1 MRQGGSLLLAE
12 VGTGVLA
19 FELPSLFFLDFL
31 HCSLLRAAEGT
42 LASPGGDDIPASN
55 PDVKSPM
62 SKPSNWSSPR
72 GLDDTITDATSV
84 VSGSSAYACAWGNPK
99 GPRHA
104 FFSDVMLV
112 LSSSEE
118 FVHCAIELSVE
129 NADETGDKGD
139 SDRVEEFCR
148 KSKSS
153 RVFVASSSAIL
164 VVVCAVICVIII
176 SSQTDSLVI
185 RTPVVPRP
193 DITALVDL
201 A

>member
-1 MRQGGSLLLAE
+1 
-12 VGTGVLA
+12 
-19 FELPSLFFLDFL
+19 
-31 HCSLLRAAEGT
+31 
-42 LASPGGDDIPASN
+42 
-55 PDVKSPM
+55 
-62 SKPSNWSSPR
+62 
-72 GLDDTITDATSV
+72 
-84 VSGSSAYACAWGNPK
+84 
-99 GPRHA
+99 
-104 FFSDVMLV
+104 MLV

-164 VVVCAVICVIII
+164 VVVRAVICVIIRRRRI
-176 SSQTDSLVI
+176 SSQTDSLVL

-193 DITALVDL
+193 G
-201 A
+201 

>member
-1 MRQGGSLLLAE
+1 MAE

-19 FELPSLFFLDFL
+19 FELPSPFFLDFL
-31 HCSLLRAAEGT
+31 LRSLLRVAEET
-42 LASPGGDDIPASN
+42 LASLRGEDIPASN
-55 PDVKSPM
+55 PDVKSAM
-62 SKPSNWSSPR
+62 SNSSNWSSPR
-72 GLDDTITDATSV
+72 GLDDTITGDTSV
-84 VSGSSAYACAWGNPK
+84 VSGCSAYACAWANPK

-148 KSKSS
+148 KPKSS

-164 VVVCAVICVIII
+164 VSVCAVICVIIMI
-176 SSQTDSLVI
+176 ITSQTDSLVL

-193 DITALVDL
+193 DITALVDW